1 MQGGTYTEQQYTKAI
16 TQNMNEL
23 QAIHETSTATCNA
36 DGTVCVTSANG
47 SIIVIDP
54 SETN

>member
-1 MQGGTYTEQQYTKAI
+1 MGGQYNEQQVQKAV
-16 TQNMNEL
+16 TRNMNEL
-23 QAIHETSTATCNA
+23 QAVHETSTAYCNA

>member
-1 MQGGTYTEQQYTKAI
+1 MGGQFSEQDVQKAI
-16 TQNMNEL
+16 TRNMNEL
-23 QAIHETSTATCNA
+23 QAVHESATATCNA
-36 DGTVCVTSANG
+36 DGTVCVTTSNG